1 MALVPVANQLIR
13 YGPRAYEYAR
23 LAGQVARRLLED
35 YGSSSRG
42 NYTSNSQG
50 RSMPRRSTRYG
61 RSRRGAYRPRRFG
74 RYRRGAG
81 GTRTVSAQAGNIVST
96 RYRGTGMG
104 NRAYGSE
111 LLRQTMF
118 RPHYRSLLTT
128 SFTQATP
135 IGVNAATKTAIV
147 SLLPIVNPFW
157 TVAGGALPI
166 DEAIGV
172 PTFDESTIV
181 LRGGRS
187 EVTVGVPGVDSVKLK
202 VYLIKIKNNAD
213 MTGFNAL
220 TSVPTLWDPS
230 HYTDFEQLFNII
242 SAKEYIML
250 PGSRP
255 LAFIN
260 TFHPKK
266 IDWDSYRNGQ
276 EHLAYVFT
284 IQQLTDAD
292 VLPGSVIF
300 TVSHSVSF
308 SADPTA

>member
-1 MALVPVANQLIR
+1 MATPALVGAASYVLRKYIPTPAFRPYLWYRGPQLAAAANR
-13 YGPRAYEYAR
+13 TNTTMAKGKRTRRTAAR
-23 LAGQVARRLLED
+23 
-35 YGSSSRG
+35 
-42 NYTSNSQG
+42 
-50 RSMPRRSTRYG
+50 
-61 RSRRGAYRPRRFG
+61 RSRR
-74 RYRRGAG
+74 RGKG
-81 GTRTVSAQAGNIVST
+81 GSRTVSGQAGNIVST
-96 RYRGTGMG
+96 RYRGSFMG
-104 NRAYGSE
+104 RKQYGKE
-111 LLRQTMF
+111 LLRETMF
-118 RPHYRSLLTT
+118 APHYRSLLTT
-128 SFTQATP
+128 SFTQTTP

-172 PTFDESTIV
+172 PTFDESTVI

-202 VYLIKIKNNAD
+202 VYLIYIKNNAD

-230 HYTDFEQLFNII
+230 HYTDFEQLFKII

-260 TFHPKK
+260 TFRPKK

-300 TVSHSVSF
+300 TISHSVSF
-308 SADPTA
+308 SADATA